1 MTLRRFLFL
10 FILCGIFF
18 LTSCDKK
25 GVFESYSPIPGDK
38 WQKDSIFTYTIPI
51 KESSRSYNMY
61 VNLRNSVDYSYSNI
75 WLFLTITPPKGQ
87 TVGDT
92 VEFVLADPSG
102 KWFGNGYGK
111 LRDNKLL
118 YRRNVYFQAPGDYTF
133 TVQHGMRAETLEGI
147 YNVGIRL
154 EKAN

>member
-1 MTLRRFLFL
+1 
-10 FILCGIFF
+10 
-18 LTSCDKK
+18 
-25 GVFESYSPIPGDK
+25 
-38 WQKDSIFTYTIPI
+38 
-51 KESSRSYNMY
+51 MY

-75 WLFLTITPPKGQ
+75 WLFLTIKPPKGQ
-87 TVGDT
+87 TVADT

-118 YRRNVYFQAPGDYTF
+118 YRRNVYFPATGVYTI
-133 TVQHGMRAETLEGI
+133 TVQHGMRTETLEGI
-147 YNVGIRL
+147 YDVGIRL